1 MIAPGVSALR
11 RRATELVVARL
22 VAPDSRRRNGTRVNE
37 RPIEYRFVF
46 DVATRLAPTT
56 VLDVGTGKTS
66 LPHLLWICGYE
77 VTAIDNVSDYWAHG
91 LLNRHFEVLDQD
103 ITAPTLD
110 QRFDLVTCISTL
122 EHIPAHTTAV
132 KAMTSLVEPG
142 GHLVL
147 TVPYCEDRYH
157 PNAYELPGSSYGQS
171 NPFVTQIYSRAE
183 VEHWLKETGCELV
196 EQQYWQLFSGDL
208 WTVGEHVYPFR
219 EVGVADRHHLTCLLL
234 RKPGSGTS

>member
-1 MIAPGVSALR
+1 MIARVMSALR
-11 RRATELVVARL
+11 GRAAELVVSRL

-46 DVATRLAPTT
+46 DVATRVAPTT

-77 VTAIDNVSDYWAHG
+77 VTAIDNVSDYWGDG

-110 QRFDLVTCISTL
+110 RRFDLVTCISTL
-122 EHIPAHTTAV
+122 EHIPAHITAV

-147 TVPYCEDRYH
+147 TIPYCEEQYH
-157 PNAYELPGSSYGQS
+157 ANAYDLPGSSYGQS
-171 NPFVTQIYSRAE
+171 NPFLTQIYSRAE
-183 VEHWLKETGCELV
+183 VERWLKETGCELV
-196 EQQYWQLFSGDL
+196 EQQYWQVFSGDL

-219 EVGVADRHHLTCLLL
+219 EVGVEDRHHLSCLLL
-234 RKPGSGTS
+234 RKPV